1 MPRENAKS
9 TIQKLKELGV
19 RSISMLTGDGLQAAQ
34 TIAKSVGIERV
45 KANLLPQDK
54 LECIKQRYSGYKSE
68 EDCGSFGGFSSF
80 MHKKKDK
87 CVTMMVGDGVNDAPV
102 LAAANIGV
110 ALTDGTDTAASECAQ
125 VVIMNNNIYA
135 VANAVSVAKH
145 TKRVMIQ
152 AVMLGIGLAV
162 ISMIAAAFG
171 TIPAV
176 LGAMMQE
183 MIDVVSIL
191 WALTALKGKRA

>member
-1 MPRENAKS
+1 M
-9 TIQKLKELGV
+9 
-19 RSISMLTGDGLQAAQ
+19 
-34 TIAKSVGIERV
+34 
-45 KANLLPQDK
+45 
-54 LECIKQRYSGYKSE
+54 
-68 EDCGSFGGFSSF
+68 
-80 MHKKKDK
+80 
-87 CVTMMVGDGVNDAPV
+87 
-102 LAAANIGV
+102 
-110 ALTDGTDTAASECAQ
+110 
-125 VVIMNNNIYA
+125 IMNNNIYA

-171 TIPAV
+171 LIPAV

>member
-1 MPRENAKS
+1 
-9 TIQKLKELGV
+9 
-19 RSISMLTGDGLQAAQ
+19 MLTGDGLQAAQ
-34 TIAKSVGIERV
+34 TIAKSVGIEYV
-45 KANLLPQDK
+45 KANLLPEDK
-54 LECIKQRYSGYKSE
+54 LECVKQHYSVYKSE
-68 EDCGSFGGFSSF
+68 EDCGRFSIFSRF

-87 CVTMMVGDGVNDAPV
+87 RITMMVGDGVNDAPV

-145 TKRVMIQ
+145 TKRVMVQ

-171 TIPAV
+171 LIPAV

>member
-1 MPRENAKS
+1 
-9 TIQKLKELGV
+9 
-19 RSISMLTGDGLQAAQ
+19 
-34 TIAKSVGIERV
+34 
-45 KANLLPQDK
+45 
-54 LECIKQRYSGYKSE
+54 
-68 EDCGSFGGFSSF
+68 

-87 CVTMMVGDGVNDAPV
+87 RITMMVGDGVNDAPV

-145 TKRVMIQ
+145 TKRVMVQ

-171 TIPAV
+171 LIPAV

>member
-1 MPRENAKS
+1 SVNADNKYSEGS
-9 TIQKLKELGV
+9 TSLL
-19 RSISMLTGDGLQAAQ
+19 STDAFDF
-34 TIAKSVGIERV
+34 SVG
-45 KANLLPQDK
+45 KTQ
-54 LECIKQRYSGYKSE
+54 
-68 EDCGSFGGFSSF
+68 
-80 MHKKKDK
+80 K
-87 CVTMMVGDGVNDAPV
+87 CSITMMVGDGVNDAPV

-145 TKRVMIQ
+145 TKRVMVQ

-171 TIPAV
+171 LIPAV